1 MALDGSLPGTGDGT
15 LLPQRSLDGSFID
28 GGLQERRDAC
38 GTNHFGVSRLPSVP
52 GPSSSPALYGHGGF
66 HATGNVRL
74 ALANQSW
81 LIRLPTTYALILLP
95 VHDFLHVPRE
105 IHCMIRPKSDD

>member
-66 HATGNVRL
+66 MLQATLG
-74 ALANQSW
+74 
-81 LIRLPTTYALILLP
+81 LLWQIN
-95 VHDFLHVPRE
+95 HGLLDF
-105 IHCMIRPKSDD
+105 RPPMR